1 MHVDLYCINQNKE
14 PIMFVLEPSSSIG
27 YNACAWSE
35 TGEIS
40 VMRLLFDSH
49 HEWLIN
55 LTGKT
60 AVHIISKLGSGIERH
75 SYKFV
80 RLVVS

>member
-14 PIMFVLEPSSSIG
+14 SIMFVLEPSSSIG
-27 YNACAWSE
+27 YKACAWSE
-35 TGEIS
+35 TGEIN

-55 LTGKT
+55 LTDKT
-60 AVHIISKLGSGIERH
+60 AVHIISKLGLGIERH
-75 SYKFV
+75 LYKFV
-80 RLVVS
+80 RLVIS